1 MKKINLPVVR
11 KKQDDKSKRS
21 ITRITN
27 DTVAQHRE
35 QVLSEGRRFKYPL
48 QYTKKRLV
56 INAGLIGLVVVA
68 VFSIVVY
75 WALYHAQ
82 AAGTFFY
89 RITQIVPL
97 PVASVDGEQVLY
109 SNYLRN
115 YRASETY
122 IRERELPE
130 QSDYSDSQM
139 SDRSA
144 IYKARALNDAVKYT
158 YAQKLAEEK
167 GISISD
173 EQVTERINEVRR
185 SISTGG
191 EISQATYDRSIL
203 EIHGLTP
210 SDSREMMRQ
219 SLIRQAVS
227 FEVDKEAEQVSNRLE
242 DFLSSNSEM
251 PFDEV
256 VASFEGNSD
265 ALQLSTSGF
274 VKETNSDGG
283 LAAAASKLEVGEY
296 TGPIKTSRGD
306 GFGYYFVRLLERD
319 NDGRINYQFIKIPL
333 TKFDE
338 MIEGLS
344 KNNLI
349 NPYIKIED
357 VNNNQ

>member
-1 MKKINLPVVR
+1 MKKINLPSVR
-11 KKQDDKSKRS
+11 KKQVDKKKNS

-35 QVLSEGRRFKYPL
+35 QILSEGRRFKYPL

-56 INAGLIGLVVVA
+56 INAGLIGLLVVV
-68 VFSIVVY
+68 VFSSIVY

-82 AAGTFFY
+82 ATGTFFY
-89 RITQIVPL
+89 RITQIAPL
-97 PVASVDGEQVLY
+97 PVASVEGEQVLY
-109 SNYLRN
+109 SDYLRN

-130 QSDYSDSQM
+130 QSDYSDDQM

-144 IYKARALNDAVKYT
+144 IYKTRALSDAVKFT
-158 YAQKLAEEK
+158 YAKKLAQDSN
-167 GISISD
+167 INVTD
-173 EQVTERINEVRR
+173 DQVTERINEVRR

-191 EISQATYDRSIL
+191 EISQATYDRSIM

-227 FEVDKEAEQVSNRLE
+227 FAIDANAKDISSALE
-242 DFLSSNSEM
+242 SFLDNNPEM
-251 PFDEV
+251 SFDEV
-256 VASFEGNSD
+256 IESFEGSDNS
-265 ALQLSTSGF
+265 LQLSTSGF

-306 GFGYYFVRLLERD
+306 GFGYYYVRLLERD
-319 NDGRINYQFIKIPL
+319 NDNRINYQFIKIPL
-333 TKFDE
+333 SEFD
-338 MIEGLS
+338 GRVDDLY
-344 KNNLI
+344 KNNKV
-349 NPYIKIED
+349 NPYISID
-357 VNNNQ
+357 SMDD